1 MVLLKNFFGI
11 FNKQKYQKVLN
22 QENFY
27 LKHK

>member
-1 MVLLKNFFGI
+1 MELQKKFFGI
-11 FNKQKYQKVLN
+11 FNKQKYHKLLN